1 MTMTAPR
8 PCATAGPGTWAVLL
22 AGSLALLLTLA
33 APAIVRAQ
41 ANNARQVTVFG
52 IIAVPNSQAI
62 DPKLEKIELQLRKLL
77 PNHGFKLIEVK
88 SKRLLAGQAVRC
100 DLGGGWTVSTILIE
114 PLDDDGKVRLRC
126 DLLLNEVPQFETL
139 VSTPPNQLFFCD
151 RMRAD
156 GSHLLIGI
164 GAR

>member
-1 MTMTAPR
+1 MTMTAWR
-8 PCATAGPGTWAVLL
+8 LRATAGLRTIAVL
-22 AGSLALLLTLA
+22 AGLVALLSTLA
-33 APAIVRAQ
+33 PPPVVRAQ
-41 ANNARQVTVFG
+41 PYDARQVTVFG

-62 DPKLEKIELQLRKLL
+62 DPKLERIESQLRKLL

-88 SKRLLAGQAVRC
+88 SKRLMAGQAVRC
-100 DLGGGWTVSTILIE
+100 DLGGGWTVSTVLIE

-126 DLLLNEVPQFETL
+126 DLLLNEIPQFETL